1 MRPCPA
7 FKPLRRRLQLLGLGV
22 SLGLAPALS
31 QAWDMAGP
39 KALMAHVRG
48 SEPVRIGT
56 VNFEPAADGK
66 GPVRFTVTMDTAR
79 FTDHFL
85 SMKEFKCLEGGG
97 EVSCHV
103 PYPYPQPGTVT
114 AQDFSWLEH
123 ALLFL
128 YKAPRDFGAKLWNGV
143 YFRLQATER
152 GLVGTPQAIDLNL
165 ISAPPERPGVPPY
178 RPALRDDLPV
188 GARALEKLS
197 IE

>member
-7 FKPLRRRLQLLGLGV
+7 FMPLRRRLQLLGLGV
-22 SLGLAPALS
+22 SLGLAPPLS

-39 KALMAHVRG
+39 KALVAHVRG

-66 GPVRFTVTMDTAR
+66 GPVRFMVTMDTAR

-152 GLVGTPQAIDLNL
+152 GLVGTPAGH
-165 ISAPPERPGVPPY
+165 RPQSHQRTP
-178 RPALRDDLPV
+178 
-188 GARALEKLS
+188 
-197 IE
+197 